1 MTKPFN
7 GQQLVGHVSP
17 ETAFVVADYPYG
29 FKLRCQMRYW
39 IESKP
44 GYGQRFVS
52 QTSNPKKPGL
62 VWNKPKAGVYAL
74 VVVMYRDQDTGYV
87 KHAVLTPYNTD
98 LESIEGWGL
107 LDLDPFQL
115 QVQKSLLT
123 YARKQRGA

>member
-7 GQQLVGHVSP
+7 GRQLVGHVSP
-17 ETAFVVADYPYG
+17 ETAMVVADYPYG

-39 IESKP
+39 VESKP

-74 VVVMYRDQDTGYV
+74 VVVMYQDQDTGYV
-87 KHAVLTPYNTD
+87 KHAVLTPYNND
-98 LESIEGWGL
+98 IESIEGWGL
-107 LDLDPFQL
+107 LALDPFQL
-115 QVQKSLLT
+115 KVQQSLLA